1 MDKKLSCL
9 IIILGAVI
17 AISLFIQPR
26 PTVSAP
32 KEGSKRVFYANPV
45 KVVEL
50 SGSKAEKQ
58 ASLETQQQQKRAAK
72 LNARNTSRFR
82 NNKQYQVIRDANTKK
97 PKPVRGQRGKK

>member
-1 MDKKLSCL
+1 MKKSWTWL
-9 IIILGAVI
+9 IIILGVVI
-17 AISLFIQPR
+17 LLFLFIQPR

-32 KEGSKRVFYANPV
+32 KEGSRRVFYANPV
-45 KVVEL
+45 KVSEL